1 MPRQSFPKQLEKMN
15 EVISTHCR
23 ETEPKKRRAEIVRL
37 LEAKVNPDTLNSYQ
51 IFTEAGALITDPMEQ
66 ERRGKMT
73 AELRRHVLEQKMAQG
88 TKKRKFSD
96 LMQRTGNLYYYF
108 KWIGFEEVAED
119 FDRVMTISQETR
131 EEQVLR
137 LRAEGMTKED
147 AENATDIQ
155 RKQAAMA
162 RGNMLKELAAQFKN
176 TTAESLQNVSDE
188 EIVRLFPLFSYMND
202 MSLNLDDLYTSQAG
216 DILLTDEARKLCQHL
231 SDLMVPLR
239 NIMGRAELIF
249 SPYYQYLDHEKLSAK
264 YQENREDFLEQF
276 PEYGNNESYLGIYG
290 IKIDQVNSQPEKQAP
305 KKDYRKGLCEKLVE
319 RVKEAGMTGEKLSY
333 EKPDGTKLEDSTTDL
348 GQYLYEGEMVLVS
361 DGTKQMEVYFRN
373 GKPLMKKQEIP
384 DAENGVEQNE
394 QDLATL
400 VHGKSLDYVNQDLK
414 MRLDDVVGEVRKADP
429 KWMISSS
436 QYREMRE
443 KLKEF
448 AEVYNCTKN
457 DFAIKDP
464 SMIRRQQRL
473 LCELMTKANDY
484 LRYKGR
490 TSAKRSEQKRINA
503 AKSILE
509 FAEQRLNDL
518 DYVEKARRKLT
529 EMQKNAGNMKN
540 AIAKPQNVAKK
551 VIEEPQNEA
560 KNEIEEPQNEAKNEI
575 EEPQNEPKDEIE
587 EPQNEAKNE
596 IAEPQNELENE
607 IEEPQ
612 NEAKNEIAE
621 PQNEAKNEIE
631 EPQNEPK
638 DAIEEPQNE
647 PKDEIEEPQN
657 EAKNEI
663 AEPQNELENEI
674 EEPQNEAK
682 NEIAEP
688 QNEAKNEIEEPQNEP
703 KDAIEEPQNEP
714 KDEIEEPQNEA
725 KNEIAEPQ
733 NELENEIEEPQN
745 EVKNEIEEPQ
755 NEAKNEI
762 PEPQNEEEMRKRFF
776 NEAGRRLNHEKWR
789 LFRENANTIDIAK
802 QLTDAFT
809 DDSEESIYNRLG
821 LADSKKFDKKLKEEE
836 KIIVG
841 ELLESAVIKQLLHS
855 EQQNICFWN
864 NYQGIDGSKVCGPYE
879 LLTQMR
885 PMNCLRSIIKKTGV
899 IDEELNNMTR
909 LDLIEMIV
917 EQPLELRLVR
927 LYNKVYRKSKDAVMK
942 EREKILAEHKELG
955 SLGEDD
961 PRNWVIRKQ
970 KESEKQQ
977 QRAKSR
983 K

>member
-37 LEAKVNPDTLNSYQ
+37 LEAKANPDTLNSYQ

-249 SPYYQYLDHEKLSAK
+249 SPYYQYLDHEKLSGK

-276 PEYGNNESYLGIYG
+276 PEYGNNESYLGVYG

-384 DAENGVEQNE
+384 DAENDVEQNE
-394 QDLATL
+394 QELATL

-436 QYREMRE
+436 QYRAMRE

-560 KNEIEEPQNEAKNEI
+560 KNEIAEPQNEAKNEIEEPQNEAKNEIEEPQNELENEI

-587 EPQNEAKNE
+587 EPQNE
-596 IAEPQNELENE
+596 
-607 IEEPQ
+607 
-612 NEAKNEIAE
+612 
-621 PQNEAKNEIE
+621 
-631 EPQNEPK
+631 PK
-638 DAIEEPQNE
+638 D
-647 PKDEIEEPQN
+647 
-657 EAKNEI
+657 
-663 AEPQNELENEI
+663 
-674 EEPQNEAK
+674 
-682 NEIAEP
+682 
-688 QNEAKNEIEEPQNEP
+688 
-703 KDAIEEPQNEP
+703 
-714 KDEIEEPQNEA
+714 
-725 KNEIAEPQ
+725 
-733 NELENEIEEPQN
+733 
-745 EVKNEIEEPQ
+745 
-755 NEAKNEI
+755 EI

-776 NEAGRRLNHEKWR
+776 NEAGRRLNQEKWR
-789 LFRENANTIDIAK
+789 LFRENENTIDIAK

-809 DDSEESIYNRLG
+809 DDSEKSIYNRLG

-841 ELLESAVIKQLLHS
+841 ELLENAVIKQLLHS

-885 PMNCLRSIIKKTGV
+885 PMNCLRSIIKKTGI
-899 IDEELNNMTR
+899 IDEALNTMTR
-909 LDLIEMIV
+909 RDLIEMIV

>member
-674 EEPQNEAK
+674 EEPQNE
-682 NEIAEP
+682 
-688 QNEAKNEIEEPQNEP
+688 
-703 KDAIEEPQNEP
+703 
-714 KDEIEEPQNEA
+714 
-725 KNEIAEPQ
+725 
-733 NELENEIEEPQN
+733 
-745 EVKNEIEEPQ
+745 VKNEIEEPQ

-885 PMNCLRSIIKKTGV
+885 PMNCLRSIIKKTGI
-899 IDEELNNMTR
+899 IDEALNTMTR
-909 LDLIEMIV
+909 RDLIEMIV

>member
-1 MPRQSFPKQLEKMN
+1 MPRQSFSKQLERLN
-15 EVISTHCR
+15 EVISIHCK
-23 ETEPKKRRAEIVRL
+23 ETDPKKRRAEIVRL
-37 LEAKVNPDTLNSYQ
+37 LDAKVNPDALNSYP
-51 IFTEAGALITDPMEQ
+51 IFEKTGALITDPVER

-108 KWIGFEEVAED
+108 KWVGHEEVAED
-119 FDRVMTISQETR
+119 FDRVMAVSPETR

-147 AENATDIQ
+147 AEKATDIQ

-162 RGNMLKELAAQFKN
+162 RGNMLKELAAQFKD

-202 MSLNLDDLYTSQAG
+202 MSLNLDDLYASQAG
-216 DILLTDEARKLCQHL
+216 DILLTDEARKFCQHL

-249 SPYYQYLDHEKLSAK
+249 NPYYQYLDYEKLSAK
-264 YQENREDFLEQF
+264 YHENIEDFLEQF
-276 PEYGNNESYLGIYG
+276 PEYGNNESYLGVYG
-290 IKIDQVNSQPEKQAP
+290 TMINQANSQPEEQAP

-333 EKPDGTKLEDSTTDL
+333 EKTDGAKLEDSTDDL
-348 GQYLYEGEMVLVS
+348 GQYLYEGETVLVS
-361 DGTKQMEVYFRN
+361 DGTKQMEVTFRN
-373 GKPLMKKQEIP
+373 GKPLVKKQEVP
-384 DAENGVEQNE
+384 DAENDAEQNE
-394 QDLATL
+394 QDLVMFVENKGL
-400 VHGKSLDYVNQDLK
+400 GYVNQDLK
-414 MRLDDVVGEVRKADP
+414 MELDAVAGKVRKADP
-429 KWMISSS
+429 KWMISSP

-464 SMIRRQQRL
+464 SMIRTQQRL

-551 VIEEPQNEA
+551 VIEEPHNEAENVIAEPHNELENVIAEPQNEP
-560 KNEIEEPQNEAKNEI
+560 KNEIEDPQNEAKNEI
-575 EEPQNEPKDEIE
+575 ED
-587 EPQNEAKNE
+587 
-596 IAEPQNELENE
+596 PQNELENE

-612 NEAKNEIAE
+612 NE
-621 PQNEAKNEIE
+621 
-631 EPQNEPK
+631 PK
-638 DAIEEPQNE
+638 DEIPEPQNE
-647 PKDEIEEPQN
+647 PKDEIP
-657 EAKNEI
+657 EA
-663 AEPQNELENEI
+663 
-674 EEPQNEAK
+674 
-682 NEIAEP
+682 
-688 QNEAKNEIEEPQNEP
+688 
-703 KDAIEEPQNEP
+703 
-714 KDEIEEPQNEA
+714 
-725 KNEIAEPQ
+725 
-733 NELENEIEEPQN
+733 
-745 EVKNEIEEPQ
+745 
-755 NEAKNEI
+755 
-762 PEPQNEEEMRKRFF
+762 QNEEEMRKRFF

-802 QLTDAFT
+802 QLTDAFA
-809 DDSEESIYNRLG
+809 DDSEKSVYNRLG
-821 LADSKKFDKKLKEEE
+821 LADSNKYDKKLNTEE

-841 ELLESAVIKQLLHS
+841 ELLENAVIKQLLHS

-885 PMNCLRSIIKKTGV
+885 PMNCLRSIIKNTGV

-927 LYNKVYRKSKDAVMK
+927 LHNKVYRKSKDAVMK
-942 EREKILAEHKELG
+942 ERRKILTEHKELG
-955 SLGEDD
+955 ILGEDD
-961 PRNWVIRKQ
+961 PRNWVIQKQ
-970 KESEKQQ
+970 KEPENQPKIMQ
-977 QRAKSR
+977 
-983 K
+983 